1 MYACIVAIE
10 CAVWRVNENEIG
22 NHKETLLHMQT
33 IPLVLR
39 ICLFVRNF
47 YAVSS
52 VIPCEMAEIANSGNH
67 DGRFVWC
74 PHFSDATAE
83 NEGGGIQH

>member
-1 MYACIVAIE
+1 M
-10 CAVWRVNENEIG
+10 G

-39 ICLFVRNF
+39 IWLFFVRNF
-47 YAVSS
+47 YA

-74 PHFSDATAE
+74 PHFSDFPL
-83 NEGGGIQH
+83 HYV